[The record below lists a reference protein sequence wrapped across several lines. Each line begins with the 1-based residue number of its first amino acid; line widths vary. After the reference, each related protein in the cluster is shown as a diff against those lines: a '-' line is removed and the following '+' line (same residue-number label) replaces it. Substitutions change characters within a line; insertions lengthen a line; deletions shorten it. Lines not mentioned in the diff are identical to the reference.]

1 MTVPLALVSR
11 FGSAF
16 VRSGAPSTLLAAA
29 NAATDEAAAEWPFNA
44 AEDAAA
50 ACAEAAVAATFAD
63 IRFRLL
69 LIGGMVSATWFRLF
83 FALDAVGL
91 VSFAADLWLFSLVLD
106 GFGKI
111 GTVDEFAI
119 DFCGTFHGHSAS
131 GGAVDTISC

>member
-1 MTVPLALVSR
+1 MVPLALVSR

-16 VRSGAPSTLLAAA
+16 VRSGAPSTLLAGADAA
-29 NAATDEAAAEWPFNA
+29 ADGAAAEWPFSA
-44 AEDAAA
+44 AEDALART
-50 ACAEAAVAATFAD
+50 EAAVAATFAD

-69 LIGGMVSATWFRLF
+69 LIGGTVSATWFRLF
-83 FALDAVGL
+83 FALDDAVAL
-91 VSFAADLWLFSLVLD
+91 LSFAADLWLFSLVLA

-131 GGAVDTISC
+131 GGADDTISC